1 MTIAAYGRNTERAVQ
16 ALLAKR
22 AAEQR
27 AKEAAEQAERNRLI
41 EAKRVEAERL
51 KRIRLFEMAQEEL
64 EKILDEESCAIVVKS
79 QEWKPT
85 QIDVIKK
92 RAKRVFKVSERDLV
106 GPSRSLRVMPARLFV
121 YYWAARLTKLSL
133 PQIGKKLG
141 GRDHTSC
148 INGKRRYVA
157 LRAKDGRKLRPV

>member
-1 MTIAAYGRNTERAVQ
+1 MGIALYGKHTERAVN

-27 AKEAAEQAERNRLI
+27 AKEAAEQAERNRHI
-41 EAKRVEAERL
+41 EAERAEAERL
-51 KRIRLFEMAQEEL
+51 KRIRLMELAQEEL
-64 EKILDEESCAIVVKS
+64 EKILDEESCAIVVKAR
-79 QEWKPT
+79 EWKPT
-85 QIDVIKK
+85 QFDVIKR

-121 YYWAARLTKLSL
+121 YYWAARRTKLSL
-133 PQIGKKLG
+133 PQIGKRLG
-141 GRDHTSC
+141 GRDHTS
-148 INGKRRYVA
+148 ILSGKRRYVA

>member
-27 AKEAAEQAERNRLI
+27 AKEAAEQAERNRRI
-41 EAKRVEAERL
+41 EAERAEAERL
-51 KRIRLFEMAQEEL
+51 KRIRLMELAQEEL
-64 EKILDEESCAIVVKS
+64 EKILAEESCAIVVKS

-85 QIDVIKK
+85 KIDVIKK

-121 YYWAARLTKLSL
+121 YYWAARCTNLSL
-133 PQIGKKLG
+133 PQIGNKLG

-148 INGKRRYVA
+148 LSGKRRYVA